1 MKYTPQ
7 TVQDLLDKQIIEE
20 LLKAQQD
27 NIAVGNPDVLLISN
41 EIKFRTSSFTD
52 KNKSLRKIST
62 KNDPVNKFQ
71 DIPNEQIVEELL
83 KAQQDNIAVGN
94 PDVLLISNEIK
105 FRMSFFTDKKR
116 FERNIKK
123 KTVQKT

>member
-41 EIKFRTSSFTD
+41 EIKFRMSSFTD

-83 KAQQDNIAVGN
+83 KAQQDNIAAGN
-94 PDVLLISNEIK
+94 PNVLLISDEIK
-105 FRMSFFTDKKR
+105 FRMSFFTYKKR